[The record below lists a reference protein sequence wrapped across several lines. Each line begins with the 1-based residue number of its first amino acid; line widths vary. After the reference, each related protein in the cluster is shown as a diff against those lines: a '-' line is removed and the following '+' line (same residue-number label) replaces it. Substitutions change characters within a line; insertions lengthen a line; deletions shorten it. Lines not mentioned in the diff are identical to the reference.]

1 MFQDVMR
8 VVQAYAMK
16 VVRLPGATEVTP
28 EQEKAA
34 KAVIKALT
42 QGAKTE
48 RPKHLA
54 RPAQRPSGVRRRYPS
69 PCSNLTCA
77 ASHMGSRS
85 VVGLSW
91 QVGVAVPPVL
101 MRKHSASHN

>member
-1 MFQDVMR
+1 MQCSKKKDCQRAFAKSSEEVMFQDVMR

-69 PCSNLTCA
+69 PCSD
-77 ASHMGSRS
+77 
-85 VVGLSW
+85 
-91 QVGVAVPPVL
+91 
-101 MRKHSASHN
+101 